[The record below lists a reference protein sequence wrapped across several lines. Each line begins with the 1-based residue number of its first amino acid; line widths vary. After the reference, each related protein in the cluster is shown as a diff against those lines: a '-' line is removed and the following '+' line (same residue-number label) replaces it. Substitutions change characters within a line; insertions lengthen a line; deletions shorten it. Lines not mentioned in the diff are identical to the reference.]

1 MRNPSTLSRRAW
13 LKSVGAG
20 SLLLLGGHGLG
31 GCNSYYPSEAG
42 VAFAP
47 WNYPPEGE
55 SRPEWLAAA
64 AAILAAS
71 PHNTQP
77 WLFAIRASRI
87 DLYVAQ
93 ERNLGTMDGLRR
105 ELHIG
110 LGCAMENLVLAAA
123 QHGRSATVRLLPDPS
138 DETHVAAID
147 LTPAAPTESALYA
160 AMARRH
166 TNRSQYLES
175 DPPPGLEQAVR
186 TVCTEPGVH
195 LTWLASVPSKQ
206 RFAEAT
212 LAATQAI
219 VDDDQMNADSDA
231 WYRHTAAE
239 IEQFR
244 DGPTLDATGLP
255 TAQRNLAKLL
265 ARPDART
272 AGEYW
277 IESTRARQLS
287 GFAFVVLSTPHSA
300 GREAQLSVGR
310 AYQRTHLWAT
320 ANGLAM
326 QPLNQ
331 LAERADREE
340 ILGLPSVARAAIA
353 ELLGD
358 HSGDRAQMLFRIGV
372 PWEDGLRSPRRPL
385 DWAVRS

>member
-1 MRNPSTLSRRAW
+1 MMRFFSAGDWSRRVTGRKFNTGELVKAEFKHR
-13 LKSVGAG
+13 LPSGFQ
-20 SLLLLGGHGLG
+20 
-31 GCNSYYPSEAG
+31 SY
-42 VAFAP
+42 F
-47 WNYPPEGE
+47 
-55 SRPEWLAAA
+55 L
-64 AAILAAS
+64 
-71 PHNTQP
+71 NT
-77 WLFAIRASRI
+77 
-87 DLYVAQ
+87 
-93 ERNLGTMDGLRR
+93 RR
-105 ELHIG
+105 ELFKDVRVREALG
-110 LGCAMENLVLAAA
+110 LALDYEWMNRQMFYNAY
-123 QHGRSATVRLLPDPS
+123 QR
-138 DETHVAAID
+138 VA
-147 LTPAAPTESALYA
+147 
-160 AMARRH
+160 
-166 TNRSQYLES
+166 
-175 DPPPGLEQAVR
+175 GLFGNTDCQ
-186 TVCTEPGVH
+186 
-195 LTWLASVPSKQ
+195 
-206 RFAEAT
+206 
-212 LAATQAI
+212 
-219 VDDDQMNADSDA
+219 
-231 WYRHTAAE
+231 
-239 IEQFR
+239 
-244 DGPTLDATGLP
+244 ATGLP
-255 TAQRNLAKLL
+255 GPQELALLEPWRGKVPDAVFGPMYVPPRTDGDSSLRANLRKARELLRQAGWEIRDGVLRNARGEAFTLEYMDSNEGGVRTLSSWQRNLAKLL

-300 GREAQLSVGR
+300 GREAQLAVGR